1 MRALTIATLAS
12 CLAVGAAP
20 GAAQDLGRE
29 FSFVKLNR
37 TYNNLVS
44 DLAPIQQGPVVLR
57 LSSPEHS
64 LVVQSNRL
72 RLRPVEGGAHAG
84 RMELSILGKG
94 WLVADV
100 EGAGMATRL
109 QDELYVPPQTL
120 VVEAKVKMARREG
133 GYGVTTLELPRQIE
147 VNIQSK
153 LSNQLLSWCDG
164 LSLLLPL
171 NCEAMGRSLS
181 VATIPMP
188 EAGGEYFLEDA
199 ELTAEDRA
207 ALDAYLGPAATGA
220 PGPP

>member
-1 MRALTIATLAS
+1 MRALTIALLTS
-12 CLAVGAAP
+12 CLSLGAA
-20 GAAQDLGRE
+20 AASAQDTGRD

-44 DLAPIQQGPVVLR
+44 NLAPIEQGPVVLR

-72 RLRPVEGGAHAG
+72 RLRPLEGGVHAG
-84 RMELSILGKG
+84 RMELAILGKG

-100 EGAGMATRL
+100 EGAGMASRL
-109 QDELYVPPQTL
+109 EDELYVPPQSL
-120 VVEAKVKMARREG
+120 VVEAKVKLARREG
-133 GYGVTTLELPRQIE
+133 GYGVTTVELPRQIQ

-207 ALDAYLGPAATGA
+207 ALDAYLGGSATGA

>member
-1 MRALTIATLAS
+1 MRARTIAMFACCLTL
-12 CLAVGAAP
+12 GAAA
-20 GAAQDLGRE
+20 GAAQEAGRE

-44 DLAPIQQGPVVLR
+44 NLAPIEQGAVVLR

-72 RLRPVEGGAHAG
+72 RLRPVENGVHAG
-84 RMELSILGKG
+84 RMELAILGKG

-109 QDELYVPPQTL
+109 EDELYVPPQTL
-120 VVEAKVKMARREG
+120 VVEAKVKLARQEG
-133 GYGVTTLELPRQIE
+133 GYGVTTVELPRQIQ

-164 LSLLLPL
+164 FSLLLPL
-171 NCEAMGRSLS
+171 NCEGMGRSLS

-207 ALDAYLGPAATGA
+207 ALDAYLGGSATGV
-220 PGPP
+220 PGQP